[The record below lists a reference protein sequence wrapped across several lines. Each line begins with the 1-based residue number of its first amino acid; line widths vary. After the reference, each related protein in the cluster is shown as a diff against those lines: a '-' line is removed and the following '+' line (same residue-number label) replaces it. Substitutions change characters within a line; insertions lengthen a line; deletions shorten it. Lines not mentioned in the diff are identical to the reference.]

1 MLIVVCTRF
10 APIRTRY
17 RELSVVQ
24 GLLNIHQQ
32 LRSVLRHGKEKAAP
46 KDFKLRFGR
55 HTLTGSTWESVQRSC
70 DTEVLAIWMDTPELP
85 AISVQDADSN
95 TITEQEGA
103 QNSAAESLHETT
115 RAKTATNPTYPKLE
129 PTPYTPFL
137 EWLVL
142 DDFGNRDESTPE
154 VKADRFLSAIYRS
167 LTADCAPQSTAAAP
181 QAAQTLR
188 TGQIPMQGYPA
199 LTDQTAF
206 GSQDPQPRQRPPTE
220 QPSQPNQTPWA
231 PQIPVTQ
238 ADGTGRQNIKVVGKT
253 AKDVDD
259 LTYRLRQ
266 QADENETMI
275 ELQLRTES
283 KEFFAYYMPA
293 THNEL
298 LDPVRI
304 FWGLVYELIV
314 SSLLFGLIIFG
325 AEAFIRSIVSVCNF
339 FATNFITSTYGPNDF
354 TLESIAKLALSTTL
368 EQ

>member
-1 MLIVVCTRF
+1 MGVF
-10 APIRTRY
+10 SIRTQY
-17 RELSVVQ
+17 RALIVVQ

-70 DTEVLAIWMDTPELP
+70 NTEVLAIWMDTPELP
-85 AISVQDADSN
+85 AISVQDPDSN

-103 QNSAAESLHETT
+103 QNSASDSLHETT
-115 RAKTATNPTYPKLE
+115 RAMTATNPTFPKLE
-129 PTPYTPFL
+129 PIPYTPFL
-137 EWLVL
+137 EWHVL

-154 VKADRFLSAIYRS
+154 VKVDRFLSAIYRS

-188 TGQIPMQGYPA
+188 TGQNSMQGYPT
-199 LTDQTAF
+199 LTEPTAV
-206 GSQDPQPRQRPPTE
+206 GRQDPQPGQRPPTE
-220 QPSQPNQTPWA
+220 QPSQPSQSPQA
-231 PQIPVTQ
+231 AQIPVTQ

-253 AKDVDD
+253 TKDVDD

-266 QADENETMI
+266 QADGNETMI

-283 KEFFAYYMPA
+283 KELFGYYMP
-293 THNEL
+293 TSHNEL
-298 LDPVRI
+298 LDAVRI

-314 SSLLFGLIIFG
+314 SSLLFGIMIFG
-325 AEAFIRSIVSVCNF
+325 AEAFVRSIVSVCKF
-339 FATNFITSTYGPNDF
+339 FARKFITSTNGPNDCI
-354 TLESIAKLALSTTL
+354 LESIVNIELSITL